1 VSAPCCGRLERK
13 SDGKLVAHGTTTCM
27 ILAPAR
33 VGPVSLHQ
41 LGGPGRRRLVG
52 HHQQAH

>member
-13 SDGKLVAHGTTTCM
+13 FDGKLVAHGTTTCM